1 MTKGAGLKQIIVQD
15 GQTPGLGECPYSA
28 LQTVTVTSGGSTVIT
43 DIGELMFMPTGSTIS
58 VTFQD
63 PADTWTAVIPASTTH
78 AVQLFSDGQNL
89 RFENNDTVTTQSGT
103 YYIVQ

>member
-15 GQTPGLGECPYSA
+15 GNTPGLGECPYSA
-28 LQTVTVTSGGSTVIT
+28 LQSIEITSNGSTVIT
-43 DIGELMFMPTGSTIS
+43 DIGELMFMPTAATVL

-63 PADTWTAVIPASTTH
+63 PLNTWTTVIPASTTH

-89 RFENNDTVTTQSGT
+89 RFESNDTSTTRTGT